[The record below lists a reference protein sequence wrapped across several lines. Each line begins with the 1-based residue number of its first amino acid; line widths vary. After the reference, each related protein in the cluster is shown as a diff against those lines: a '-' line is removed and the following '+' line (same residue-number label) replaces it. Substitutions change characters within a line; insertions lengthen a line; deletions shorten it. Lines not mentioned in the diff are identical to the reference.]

1 MVSVAELG
9 EAVDDTSGFVAKGS
23 VLTGPVLA
31 ARVMG
36 SVAAVVAVLSPPE
49 QAALSDTNAMSNQ
62 GAIRECILMARACA
76 STVAE
81 RWQSVPP

>member
-49 QAALSDTNAMSNQ
+49 QAALSDTV
-62 GAIRECILMARACA
+62 R
-76 STVAE
+76 
-81 RWQSVPP
+81 